1 MNQKALKTLEYTKI
15 ITQLESHAAS
25 PLGKSL
31 CRELSPSSDLEEIRT
46 RQAQTTDAVN
56 RVRLKGSVSFSGLRE
71 IGGSLKRLEIG
82 SSLSIPELL
91 SISSVLTVASRA
103 KAYGR
108 RDTEDPPVFTPRFP
122 GQKPPKQAE
131 VAEYVPDSL
140 DPLFQSIEPL
150 TPLNNEIKRCIL
162 SEDEIADEAS
172 PGLSRVRRSIK
183 AAADRIHTQLNSILN
198 SHRTYL
204 QDAVITMRDGRYCL
218 PVKAE
223 YKNQVSGMV
232 HDQSATGST
241 LFIEPMAI
249 VKLNNEIREL
259 EIQEQKEIEAVLASL
274 SNEAAPHIEEL
285 RLNMELLA
293 QLDFIFAKA
302 ALSRQYRCS
311 APVFNDKGR
320 IHIKDGRHP
329 LLDPKKV
336 VPINIWLGKNFDL
349 LIVTGPNTGGKTVSL
364 KTVGLFTLMGQAG
377 LHIPAWEGSELAVF
391 DEVFADIGDEQSIE
405 QSLSTFSAHMTNIVS
420 ILQQADSRSLCLFDE
435 LGAGTDPTEGA
446 ALAIAVLSFL
456 HNMKCR
462 TMATTH
468 YSELKVF
475 ALTTPG
481 VENACCEFSV
491 ETLQP
496 TYRLLIGIP
505 GKSNAFAIS
514 KKLGLPDFIIEDA
527 KSHLEAKDESFEDL
541 LASLETSRVTIEKE
555 QEEIRSYKE
564 EIAQLK
570 SRLTQKEE
578 RLDERKDK
586 LIRNASEEA
595 QRILRE
601 AKETADQTI
610 REINRL
616 ASESGV
622 GKELEAQRA
631 KLREQIKKTDDKLAV
646 KAKGPS
652 QPISPKK
659 LKIGDGVKVLSMNL
673 KGTVSTLPDAK
684 GDLFVQMGI
693 LRSRVNIRD
702 LELIREDDISATL
715 GDGSSRTYGG
725 TAAGSKA
732 KKTFS
737 QAKGNGSGSGQIR
750 MSKSFSVGTEVNLIG
765 MTTDEAVPAM
775 EKYLDDAYLA
785 HMPSVRVVHGRGT
798 GALKNACHK
807 RLRQLKYVKDFRL
820 GEFGEGGTGVTIV
833 TFK

>member
-183 AAADRIHTQLNSILN
+183 SAADRIHTQLNSILN

-302 ALSRQYRCS
+302 ALSRQYQCS

-329 LLDPKKV
+329 LLDPQKV

>member
-31 CRELSPSSDLEEIRT
+31 CQELSPSSDLEEIRT

-150 TPLNNEIKRCIL
+150 TPLDNEIKRCIL

-329 LLDPKKV
+329 LLDPQKV

>member
-31 CRELSPSSDLEEIRT
+31 CQELSPSSDLEEIRT

-183 AAADRIHTQLNSILN
+183 SAADRIHTQLNSILN

-259 EIQEQKEIEAVLASL
+259 EIQEQKEIEAVLATL

-302 ALSRQYRCS
+302 ALSRQYQCS

-329 LLDPKKV
+329 LLDPQKV

-737 QAKGNGSGSGQIR
+737 QAKGNGNGSGQIR